1 MANDEQVEADA
12 PLLQVS
18 DLNVTFASREG
29 GIEAVRGVSVEV
41 AAGEVLGIVGES
53 GSGKSVTMLAA
64 LGLLPATALVSGS
77 VRFRG
82 TELLGLADD
91 ELRRFRGDRIGMIFQ
106 DPLTSLNPVLTVGQ
120 QIGGAIAAHAHHR
133 AHRAHHS
140 DGESSARQSSTS
152 RSAKRLK
159 DQAIELL
166 DLVSIPEPQQRV
178 DSYPHELSGGMRQR
192 AMIALAMSNQ
202 PDLLIADEPTTA
214 LDVTIQA
221 QILDVLQRLQRERGL
236 GIILITHD
244 LGVVAGMADR
254 IAVMYGG
261 RVVEQGDVEPVF
273 GDGRHPY
280 TRGLIGCLPR
290 LDRRDIAIAPI
301 PGSPPSASSLPSGCA
316 FHPRC
321 SVAIDECAVSDPMLQ
336 PVGAVESACHLRD
349 ELPPFA
355 AVAVRNPVMAVE
367 WTAPADAQSQRS
379 TTDADDPDVAPVLTV
394 SRLQK
399 RFDVRSMGLLRRVIG
414 QIEAVS
420 DVSFELRP
428 GQILGLVGESGCGKS
443 TTGRSILRLIEP
455 DGGMISFKGEDVLQ
469 KSSKDLRS
477 LRKSLQIVFQDP
489 YSSLN
494 PRMRVG
500 DIIAEPL
507 IVHGMASHEAHRRCE
522 ELLELVQLRREFAS
536 RFPHQFSGGQ
546 RQRISLA
553 RSLAL
558 DPDVLVLDEPVSAL
572 DVSVQAGIIELL
584 DELRRRLSL
593 AIVFIAHDLS
603 VVRHVSDVVAV
614 MYLGRIVEIG
624 PNSEVFNRPSHP
636 YTQALLSAVPIP
648 DPIVERQRTRI
659 LLTGDVPSA
668 MNPPGGCRFH
678 TRCWKAEARCEH
690 EQPELVDRG
699 QGHPVACHFA

>member
-1 MANDEQVEADA
+1 MANRDEAVETNA

-18 DLNVTFASREG
+18 ELNVTFASREG
-29 GIEAVRGVSVEV
+29 GIEAVRGVSVGV

-64 LGLLPATALVSGS
+64 LGLLPATASVSGS

-82 TELLGLADD
+82 EELLGLADD

-106 DPLTSLNPVLTVGQ
+106 DPLTSLNPVLTLGQ
-120 QIGGAIAAHAHHR
+120 QIGGAIAAHTHHR
-133 AHRAHHS
+133 AEPRG
-140 DGESSARQSSTS
+140 GEPSARKPSAS
-152 RSAKRLK
+152 RSTKRLK

-192 AMIALAMSNQ
+192 AMIALAMSNE

-321 SVAIDECAVSDPMLQ
+321 SIAIDECSVSDPKLQ
-336 PVGAVESACHLRD
+336 PVGAVESACHLRN

-355 AVAVRNPVMAVE
+355 TVVVRSPVTAVDEAMSNDPTSPQSAS
-367 WTAPADAQSQRS
+367 DAGDSS
-379 TTDADDPDVAPVLTV
+379 VVPVLTV
-394 SRLQK
+394 SGLQK
-399 RFDVRSMGLLRRVIG
+399 RFDVRSTGLLRRVIG
-414 QIEAVS
+414 RVEAVS

-455 DGGMISFKGEDVLQ
+455 DGGTVTFMGEDVLQ
-469 KSSKDLRS
+469 KNSRDLRS
-477 LRKSLQIVFQDP
+477 LRKNLQIVFQDP

-507 IVHGMASHEAHRRCE
+507 IVHGMASQEAHRRAE
-522 ELLELVQLRREFAS
+522 ELLELVQLRPENTS

-624 PNSEVFNRPSHP
+624 PNHDVFNRPSHP

-648 DPIVERQRTRI
+648 DPGVERERIRI
-659 LLTGDVPSA
+659 LLTGDVPSGI
-668 MNPPGGCRFH
+668 NPPSGCRFH
-678 TRCWKAEARCEH
+678 TRCWKAEERCEH
-690 EQPELVDRG
+690 EQPELIDRG